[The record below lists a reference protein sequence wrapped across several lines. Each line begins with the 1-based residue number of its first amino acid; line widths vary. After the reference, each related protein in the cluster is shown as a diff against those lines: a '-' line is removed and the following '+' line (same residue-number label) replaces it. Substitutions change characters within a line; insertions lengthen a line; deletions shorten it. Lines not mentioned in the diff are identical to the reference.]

1 MCVRPV
7 TEPIFSIPKATVS
20 SPKYVINFETA
31 QNTESILFVMMR
43 MSWMNIQLLAKSRSY
58 TNKQWNSGIYFFP
71 TLPP

>member
-1 MCVRPV
+1 MCVSVCLCLFVWLFHYVCVRPV

-43 MSWMNIQLLAKSRSY
+43 MS
-58 TNKQWNSGIYFFP
+58 
-71 TLPP
+71 